1 MLKKGVGSV
10 AIISYIFLVF
20 LLMPTASS
28 RIGEY
33 ENTGTSFFWS
43 KKIQSSEKEG

>member
-10 AIISYIFLVF
+10 AIISYKLLMF
-20 LLMPTASS
+20 LLRPTASS

-33 ENTGTSFFWS
+33 ENTGACFF
-43 KKIQSSEKEG
+43 